1 MDRALLADFLRA
13 RREVLQP
20 EDVGLP
26 RGSRRRT
33 GGLRREEVA
42 ALAGMSVDYYSRI
55 EQQRG
60 PVPSEQVLAGI
71 ARALHLSLGERDHLF
86 DLAGHS
92 APRRQLREDH
102 VSPTMMRIVE
112 RLADTPAL
120 VMSRFGEALLQ
131 TRPAVALLGDYTRFS
146 GMSRYL
152 VYRWFTDPAQR
163 ALYPAED
170 HDLRGRVF
178 TVDLRAVH
186 TAEPLGRAG
195 EIVAALL
202 EVSPEFAEVWRLHEV
217 DVTHHHDLKRYRHP
231 ELGELELYCQRLIDP
246 DQALELLVFSATPGS
261 PSHEKLQLLPAVGA
275 QASHDPR
282 VLRKDFP

>member
-26 RGSRRRT
+26 RGPRRRT

-60 PVPSEQVLAGI
+60 PMPSEQVLAGL
-71 ARALHLSLGERDHLF
+71 ARGMHLNLSERDHLF
-86 DLAGHS
+86 DLAGYS
-92 APRRQLREDH
+92 APRRHLRDDH

-120 VMSRFGEALLQ
+120 VMSRFNETLLQ
-131 TRPAVALLGDYTRFS
+131 NQPAVALLGDYTRFT

-163 ALYPAED
+163 ELYPPED
-170 HDLRGRVF
+170 HALRGRVF
-178 TVDLRAVH
+178 TVEIRAAY
-186 TAEPLGRAG
+186 TADPTGTAG
-195 EIVAALL
+195 EIVDALL
-202 EVSPEFAEVWRLHEV
+202 AVSPEFAEVWRQHEV
-217 DVTHHHDLKRYRHP
+217 DVTHHHELKRYRHP
-231 ELGELELYCQRLIDP
+231 ELGELELYSRRLVDP
-246 DQALELLVFSATPGS
+246 DEGQDLLVFMAEPGS
-261 PSHEKLQLLPAVGA
+261 PSEAKLRRLV
-275 QASHDPR
+275 
-282 VLRKDFP
+282 

>member
-26 RGSRRRT
+26 RGPRRRT

-60 PVPSEQVLAGI
+60 PVPSEQVLAGL
-71 ARALHLSLGERDHLF
+71 ARALHLSLSERDHLF

-92 APRRQLREDH
+92 APRRVLGDGH
-102 VSPTMMRIVE
+102 VSPTMLRIVE
-112 RLADTPAL
+112 RLSDTPAL
-120 VMSRFGEALLQ
+120 VMSRFNETLLQ
-131 TRPAVALLGDYTRFS
+131 NPPAIALLGDYTRFS
-146 GMSRYL
+146 GLSRYL

-163 ALYPAED
+163 ALYPVED

-178 TVDLRAVH
+178 TSEIRAAY
-186 TAEPLGRAG
+186 TADPEGTAG
-195 EIVAALL
+195 EIVSALL
-202 EVSPEFAEVWRLHEV
+202 EISDEFADIWRLHEV
-217 DVTHHHDLKRYRHP
+217 DVTHHNDLKRYRHP
-231 ELGELELYCQRLIDP
+231 ALGEMELYCQRLIDP
-246 DQALELLVFSATPGS
+246 DQAQELLVFSATPGS
-261 PSHEKLQLLPAVGA
+261 PSHEKLQLLSSVRDYAG
-275 QASHDPR
+275 H
-282 VLRKDFP
+282 

>member
-60 PVPSEQVLAGI
+60 PIPSELVLGAL
-71 ARALHLSLGERDHLF
+71 ARGLHLSLSERDYLF
-86 DLAGHS
+86 DLAGHPAS
-92 APRRQLREDH
+92 RRVLREDH
-102 VSPTMMRIVE
+102 VSPAMMRIVE
-112 RLADTPAL
+112 RLSDTPAL
-120 VMSRFGEALLQ
+120 VMSRFGETLLQ

-163 ALYPAED
+163 DLYPVED
-170 HDLRGRVF
+170 HALRGRVF
-178 TVDLRAVH
+178 TVDLRAAH
-186 TAEPLGRAG
+186 TADPTGRAG
-195 EIVAALL
+195 DIVAALL
-202 EVSPEFAEVWRLHEV
+202 EVSPDFADLWQLHEV
-217 DVTHHHDLKRYRHP
+217 DVTHHNDLKRYRHP
-231 ELGELELYCQRLIDP
+231 ELGEMELYCQRLVDP
-246 DQALELLVFSATPGS
+246 DQVQELLVFSAIPGS
-261 PSHEKLQLLPAVGA
+261 TDYQKLQLLAAVGA
-275 QASHDPR
+275 
-282 VLRKDFP
+282 

>member
-60 PVPSEQVLAGI
+60 PMPSELVLAAL
-71 ARALHLSLGERDHLF
+71 ARGLHFSLSERDYLF
-86 DLAGHS
+86 DLAGHP
-92 APRRQLREDH
+92 APRRVLREDH

-112 RLADTPAL
+112 RLSDTPAL
-120 VMSRFGEALLQ
+120 VMSRFGETLLQ
-131 TRPAVALLGDYTRFS
+131 TRPAVALLGDYTRFN
-146 GMSRYL
+146 GLSRYL

-163 ALYPAED
+163 DLYPVED
-170 HDLRGRVF
+170 HALRARVF
-178 TVDLRAVH
+178 TVEIRVAY
-186 TAEPLGRAG
+186 TADPQGRAG
-195 EIVAALL
+195 DIVAALL
-202 EVSPEFAEVWRLHEV
+202 EVSPEFAELWRLHEV
-217 DVTHHHDLKRYRHP
+217 DVTHHQDLKRYRHA
-231 ELGELELYCQRLIDP
+231 ELGEMELYCQRLVDP
-246 DQALELLVFSATPGS
+246 DQAQELLVFSAVPGS
-261 PSHEKLQLLPAVGA
+261 PDYEKLQLLAAVGA
-275 QASHDPR
+275 
-282 VLRKDFP
+282 

>member
-42 ALAGMSVDYYSRI
+42 ALAGVSVDYYSRI

-60 PVPSEQVLAGI
+60 PVPSEHVLAAL
-71 ARALHLSLGERDHLF
+71 ARGLRLSLAERDYLF
-86 DLAGHS
+86 DLGGQP
-92 APRRQLREDH
+92 APRRVLRDDH

-112 RLADTPAL
+112 RLSDTPAL
-120 VMSRFGEALLQ
+120 VMSRFGETLMQ
-131 TRPAVALLGDYTRFS
+131 TRPAVALLGDYTRFT
-146 GMSRYL
+146 GMARYL

-163 ALYPAED
+163 DLYPAED
-170 HDLRGRVF
+170 HALRGRVF
-178 TVDLRAVH
+178 TVDLRAAY
-186 TAEPLGRAG
+186 TADRTGRAG

-202 EVSPEFAEVWRLHEV
+202 EVSPEFAEVWQLHEI
-217 DVTHHHDLKRYRHP
+217 DVTHHNDLKRYRHG
-231 ELGELELYCQRLIDP
+231 ELGDMELYCQRLVDP
-246 DQALELLVFSATPGS
+246 DQAQELLVFSAVPGS
-261 PSHEKLQLLPAVGA
+261 ASYEKLQLLGAVSA
-275 QASHDPR
+275 
-282 VLRKDFP
+282 

>member
-26 RGSRRRT
+26 RGPRRRT

-60 PVPSEQVLAGI
+60 PMPSEQVLAGL
-71 ARALHLSLGERDHLF
+71 ARGLHLGLSERDHLF

-92 APRRQLREDH
+92 APRRVLREDH

-120 VMSRFGEALLQ
+120 VMSRFNETLLQ
-131 TRPAVALLGDYTRFS
+131 TRPAIALLGDYTRFT

-163 ALYPAED
+163 ELYPVED
-170 HDLRGRVF
+170 HALRGRVF
-178 TVDLRAVH
+178 IVDLRAAY
-186 TAEPLGRAG
+186 TADPQGRAG

-202 EVSPEFAEVWRLHEV
+202 ATSAEFAEVWRLHEV
-217 DVTHHHDLKRYRHP
+217 DVTHHNDLKRYRHP

-246 DQALELLVFSATPGS
+246 DQAQELLVFSATPGS
-261 PSHEKLQLLPAVGA
+261 PSYEKLQLLPAVGG
-275 QASHDPR
+275 
-282 VLRKDFP
+282 

>member
-1 MDRALLADFLRA
+1 MDRRLLADFLRT
-13 RREVLQP
+13 RREALQP

-26 RGSRRRT
+26 RGARRRT

-42 ALAGMSVDYYSRI
+42 ALAGMSADYYGRI

-60 PVPSEQVLAGI
+60 PLPSEQMLAAL
-71 ARALHLSLGERDHLF
+71 ARALHLSLTERDHLF
-86 DLAGHS
+86 DLGGHP
-92 APRRQLREDH
+92 APRRVLRDDH

-120 VMSRFGEALLQ
+120 VMSRFGETLLQ
-131 TRPAVALLGDYTRFS
+131 TQPAVALFGDYTRFT

-163 ALYPAED
+163 ALYPVED

-178 TVDLRAVH
+178 TVDIRAAY
-186 TAEPLGRAG
+186 TADPTGRAG
-195 EIVAALL
+195 EIVTALL
-202 EVSPEFAEVWRLHEV
+202 EVSPEFGEVWQRHEV

-231 ELGELELYCQRLIDP
+231 ELGELELYGQRLVDP
-246 DQALELLVFSATPGS
+246 DQAQELLVFSATPGT
-261 PSHEKLQLLPAVGA
+261 PSHEKLQLLATDQP
-275 QASHDPR
+275 S
-282 VLRKDFP
+282 

>member
-26 RGSRRRT
+26 RGRRRRA
-33 GGLRREEVA
+33 GRLRREEVP

-60 PVPSEQVLAGI
+60 PMPSEQVLAGL
-71 ARALHLSLGERDHLF
+71 ARGLHLSLSERGYLF
-86 DLAGHS
+86 YLGGHS
-92 APRRQLREDH
+92 APRRVLRDDH

-120 VMSRFGEALLQ
+120 VMSRFNETLLQ

-146 GMSRYL
+146 GLARYL

-163 ALYPAED
+163 DLSPAED
-170 HDLRGRVF
+170 HEIRGRVF
-178 TVDLRAVH
+178 TAEIRAAY
-186 TAEPLGRAG
+186 TADPEGRAG

-202 EVSPEFAEVWRLHEV
+202 EVSPEFAEV
-217 DVTHHHDLKRYRHP
+217 
-231 ELGELELYCQRLIDP
+231 
-246 DQALELLVFSATPGS
+246 
-261 PSHEKLQLLPAVGA
+261 
-275 QASHDPR
+275 
-282 VLRKDFP
+282 

>member
-1 MDRALLADFLRA
+1 MDRASLADFLRA

-26 RGSRRRT
+26 RGPRRRT

-60 PVPSEQVLAGI
+60 PMPSEQVLAGI
-71 ARALHLSLGERDHLF
+71 ARGLHLSLSERDHLF

-92 APRRQLREDH
+92 APRRHLRDDH

-120 VMSRFGEALLQ
+120 VMSRFNETLLQ

-178 TVDLRAVH
+178 TAEIRAAY
-186 TAEPLGRAG
+186 TADPEGTAG
-195 EIVAALL
+195 EIVSALL
-202 EVSPEFAEVWRLHEV
+202 EISPEFAEVWRLHEV
-217 DVTHHHDLKRYRHP
+217 DVTHHNDLKRYLHG
-231 ELGELELYCQRLIDP
+231 ELGELELYCQRLVDP
-246 DQALELLVFSATPGS
+246 DQVQELLVFSAVPGS
-261 PSHEKLQLLPAVGA
+261 TDYEKLQLLAAVGA
-275 QASHDPR
+275 
-282 VLRKDFP
+282 

>member
-33 GGLRREEVA
+33 GGLRREEIA
-42 ALAGMSVDYYSRI
+42 ALAGVSADYYARI

-60 PVPSEQVLAGI
+60 PMPSEQVLAAL
-71 ARALHLSLGERDHLF
+71 ARGLHLSVNERDHLF
-86 DLAGHS
+86 DLGGHP
-92 APRRQLREDH
+92 APRRVLRDDH
-102 VSPTMMRIVE
+102 VSPTMSRIVE
-112 RLADTPAL
+112 RLSDTPAL
-120 VMSRFGEALLQ
+120 VMSRFGATLLQ

-163 ALYPAED
+163 ELYPVED
-170 HDLRGRVF
+170 HVLRGRVF
-178 TVDLRAVH
+178 TADLRAAY
-186 TAEPLGRAG
+186 TADPQGLGG

-202 EVSPEFAEVWRLHEV
+202 EVSSEFAELWPRHEV
-217 DVTHHHDLKRYRHP
+217 DVTHHQDLKRYRHS
-231 ELGELELYCQRLIDP
+231 ELGELELYCQRLVDP
-246 DQALELLVFSATPGS
+246 DQAQELLVFSATPGS
-261 PSHEKLQLLPAVGA
+261 PSHEKLQLLPATGDLVRPTPA
-275 QASHDPR
+275 T
-282 VLRKDFP
+282 L